1 MVSLC
6 LIAVLLL
13 LAVAVTTCGRRHHIK
28 KGTGLLVGES
38 EDDIRDNVFNYDE
51 QGGGEEDEVR
61 LHRRRLM
68 NDSVVMLEYLRI
80 VGIEE
85 CSSTIAKKSYWLYLI
100 VT

>member
-1 MVSLC
+1 M
-6 LIAVLLL
+6 LLL

-61 LHRRRLM
+61 K
-68 NDSVVMLEYLRI
+68 
-80 VGIEE
+80 
-85 CSSTIAKKSYWLYLI
+85 SS
-100 VT
+100 